1 MKLLGCTLEL
11 AAHQGSYPLLMSTP
25 LAGYHPMGLGMAV
38 ADIMLILLSDLN
50 PFGLVAS
57 LQPNLAHLTSPT
69 GVRDSGPESSINGS
83 GIRR

>member
-38 ADIMLILLSDLN
+38 ADIMLILLSDLRTLFLDYF
-50 PFGLVAS
+50 PKDILIFFYIYIL
-57 LQPNLAHLTSPT
+57 HL
-69 GVRDSGPESSINGS
+69 SS
-83 GIRR
+83 